1 VANQFS
7 SSGGAPDGVGSAG
20 AAGAGA
26 DPASAGSAD
35 ARSGSGAGSGQRAP
49 SRWRRSDSGDDPFAL
64 LGLSPAFDVDLA
76 ALERAFFERSK
87 ELHPDRVAGA
97 PAAQR
102 VAALSRSRA
111 LNDAYQLIK
120 KPIPRAEYL
129 LERAGVTIG
138 DNERLDPA
146 FLMEILELREE
157 LAEARAAGN
166 ADLVAKLQRVMQ
178 ARRVQ
183 ALEAL
188 PALFAAGDLAAI
200 KDRLILLRYVNRY
213 LEECDAALD
222 ED

>member
-7 SSGGAPDGVGSAG
+7 SSRGAPDGVGSAG
-20 AAGAGA
+20 SAGTGV
-26 DPASAGSAD
+26 DPASAGPAG

-49 SRWRRSDSGDDPFAL
+49 SRWIDSGDDPFAL
-64 LGLSPAFDVDLA
+64 LGLPPAFEVDLA

-87 ELHPDRVAGA
+87 ALHPDRVAGA

-138 DNERLDPA
+138 DNERLDPD

-157 LAEARAAGN
+157 LANARAAGN

>member
-1 VANQFS
+1 MAVASPSS
-7 SSGGAPDGVGSAG
+7 SSGG
-20 AAGAGA
+20 
-26 DPASAGSAD
+26 
-35 ARSGSGAGSGQRAP
+35 R
-49 SRWRRSDSGDDPFAL
+49 DPFAL
-64 LGLSPAFDVDLA
+64 LGLAPTFDVDLA

-87 ELHPDRVAGA
+87 QLHPDRAGGA
-97 PAAQR
+97 SAAER
-102 VAALSRSRA
+102 VAVLSQSRA

-120 KPIPRAEYL
+120 RPVPRAEYL
-129 LERAGVTIG
+129 LAHAGVTIG

-166 ADLVAKLQRVMQ
+166 TALVGKLQAAMQ
-178 ARRVQ
+178 ARRND
-183 ALEAL
+183 ALGAL
-188 PALFAAGDLAAI
+188 SPLFAAGDLAAV